1 MDTKPKPVKLEKM
14 KKNIVFGLF
23 SLLALVFVSC
33 EKDYNDWE
41 VEEGHERLFKS
52 LIFEASKVESTQ
64 VELKF
69 TKSIDATKYVFEF
82 SKDSLQFSQIVKTV
96 ELSSADLVPFAT
108 STNQTKVE
116 YREIFGDLDGDSG
129 YSVRMKSVS
138 EVTGLESK
146 LSQIFF
152 RTPAE
157 QLFTGYTPAANSIT
171 VSWTISPRVTK
182 VVLYDESGSSIKE
195 IPLTE
200 QHKTTGTLVI
210 DNLAIGTNYTVKI
223 LNDTNVRGALSVR
236 TTGIFDST
244 IYNVLPGD
252 NATTIAKAISDLV
265 AAGSK
270 NFTVVFD
277 KNTTYNIGGDIT
289 IPTGVNDIAFVGI
302 ADANGQLP
310 KLLNA
315 RFRVQTQI
323 NDLIIQYLNTTSAA
337 AFFIDLGTKNVHNI
351 NIDGCEIDNINSI
364 VRLSGASIV
373 NDVIVTNSKISRTGG
388 YGVFN
393 VAAGQVINSITA
405 QNCTLTEISTRFAD
419 VRVATKINFSNITCV
434 NITTAMGHLWLFD
447 NAKPVQLT
455 IQNMIIGGPNGGA
468 KINSTNGTYA
478 SIAISYTGSYMTKD
492 LIVDTRP
499 FTGITA
505 VPLDIYG
512 LFVNPAMGDFHI
524 KEGTGFAG
532 TGVAGDKRWF

>member
-1 MDTKPKPVKLEKM
+1 M
-14 KKNIVFGLF
+14 KKNIVLGLF
-23 SLLALVFVSC
+23 SLLAIILVSC

-41 VEEGHERLFKS
+41 VVAGHERLFKS
-52 LIFEASKVESTQ
+52 LIFEVSKVESTE

-82 SKDSLQFSQIVKTV
+82 SKDSLLFNQIVKTV
-96 ELSSADLVPFAT
+96 ELSSSDLVPFAA
-108 STNQTKVE
+108 STNQTKIE
-116 YREIFGDLDGDSG
+116 YREIFKDLDGDSK
-129 YSVRMKSVS
+129 YSVRMKSIN
-138 EVTGLESK
+138 EITGLESK
-146 LSQIFF
+146 LSQMFF
-152 RTPAE
+152 KTPAE
-157 QLFTGYTPAANSIT
+157 QLFKSYTPAANSIT
-171 VSWTISPRVTK
+171 IEWTISPRVTA
-182 VVLYDESGSSIKE
+182 VVLYDQAGTSIRE

-200 QHKTTGTLVI
+200 QQKAAGTLTI
-210 DNLAIGTNYTVKI
+210 DNLAIGTSYVVKI
-223 LNDTNVRGALSVR
+223 LNASNVRGSLNVR
-236 TTGIFDST
+236 TTGILDST

-252 NATTIAKAISDLV
+252 NAATIAKAISDLV

-277 KNTTYNIGGDIT
+277 KTTSYNIGGDIT
-289 IPTGVNDIAFVGI
+289 IPTGVNDIAFAGV
-302 ADANGQLP
+302 ADSNGTLP

-364 VRLSGASIV
+364 VRLSGASVI
-373 NDVIVTNSKISRTGG
+373 NDINVTNSKISKTGG

-393 VAAGQVINSITA
+393 VASGQVINSITV

-468 KINSTNGTYA
+468 KINSTNGNYA
-478 SIAISYTGSYMTKD
+478 SIPISYTGSYMTKD
-492 LIVDTRP
+492 LIVDARP
-499 FTGITA
+499 LTGITA

-512 LFVNPAMGDFHI
+512 LFVNPAAGDFHI

-532 TGVAGDKRWF
+532 TGIAGDKRWF